1 MLYLL
6 PSCFNKPRVSTEMLI
21 IFLMVQMGRCSD
33 HKKLR
38 DSVDLLNFIQSLA
51 FEEMESIITV
61 I

>member
-6 PSCFNKPRVSTEMLI
+6 PSCFNKQRVSRVMLI

-33 HKKLR
+33 HKTLR
-38 DSVDLLNFIQSLA
+38 DSVDLLNLIQSLA
-51 FEEMESIITV
+51 FEEMEPIITV

>member
-6 PSCFNKPRVSTEMLI
+6 PSCFNKQRVSRVMLI
-21 IFLMVQMGRCSD
+21 IFLMGRCSD

-38 DSVDLLNFIQSLA
+38 DSVDLLNLIQSLA
-51 FEEMESIITV
+51 FEEMEPIITV